1 MKRFHVAL
9 AVKDIDESIL
19 LYNQKLGCEPEVVI
33 SGEYALWRTEM
44 LNFSIRLTSDQAE
57 RPIRHLGWED
67 PKATSFTCE
76 TDVNGVH
83 WERFSQADQHN
94 EILAI
99 WPDVEFDRQLD

>member
-19 LYNQKLGCEPEVVI
+19 FYSQKIGCEPEVVVPR
-33 SGEYALWRTEM
+33 EYALWRTEM

-67 PKATSFTCE
+67 PKATGFICE
-76 TDVNGVH
+76 TDINGVH
-83 WERFSQADQHN
+83 WEEFSQANQHD
-94 EILAI
+94 EILSH
-99 WPDVEFDRQLD
+99 WPDVVFDG